1 MTISCYEQSNIR
13 KHIFFKTI
21 TQLKNKSD
29 HQLILSSILRAYYLL
44 RVDKQAL
51 DERVVVHVRQ

>member
-29 HQLILSSILRAYYLL
+29 QLILSSILRAYYLL